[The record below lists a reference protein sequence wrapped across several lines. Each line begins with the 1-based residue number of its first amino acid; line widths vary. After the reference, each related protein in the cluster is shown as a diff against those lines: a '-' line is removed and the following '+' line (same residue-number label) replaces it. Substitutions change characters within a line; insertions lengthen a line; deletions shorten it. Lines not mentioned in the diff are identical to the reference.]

1 MNSKEIAELAAWTAK
16 TIQGTLQID
25 GRKLDDAGTD
35 IIREA
40 LEKLLTT
47 WQRGR
52 KITNEYMAEVV
63 EEIFTRRRDE
73 TETVDE
79 AFNAVMILFA
89 KFPEFAAEQQSKRD
103 AEAARLAAVMP
114 AVKV

>member
-16 TIQGTLQID
+16 TIQSTLQMD
-25 GRKLDDAGTD
+25 GRELDDAGAD

-40 LEKLLTT
+40 LEKLLTV
-47 WQRGR
+47 WQRGE
-52 KITNEYMAEVV
+52 KITNERMSGIVKEV
-63 EEIFTRRRDE
+63 FARRRDE
-73 TETVDE
+73 TKTFDET
-79 AFNAVMILFA
+79 FNAVMILFS
-89 KFPEFAAEQQSKRD
+89 KFPAFAAEQQSKRD